1 MAFLSK
7 SKQRLCANQETRV
20 TVVIVTHSTIGSYLR
35 KLEFTNRIRYEESHY
50 LTIIRTHVIIPV
62 PMRLLINKQAFFKR
76 IITGHVIDAI
86 MKYAAVHGRPQ
97 LIHHHCLSDNA
108 YLAQS
113 ISRLFQIPYIF
124 TEHSNY
130 FTYAELNRFNDFENF
145 EDHRRFVKG
154 AAERIAVSEIRAR
167 GYEEIFDAP
176 FICIPNMVT
185 NLFSSPLVKRSRDL
199 PFTFICVALL
209 DRRKRQDVLL
219 RAFALAFKGQN
230 IRLIIVGN
238 GVLQDE
244 YKKLSIELAID
255 GQVEFKGKRDRADV
269 RGLFDESHVA
279 VLSSDQETFGIAL
292 AEAMFRGIPVIST
305 SSGGPEEVVTPE
317 TGLLTPKGNEAALA
331 AAMKEIFDHYE
342 RYDAEKIR
350 ASAMRR
356 YSEGRIVD
364 ILEQVY
370 NRVCLP
376 ETA

>member
-1 MAFLSK
+1 
-7 SKQRLCANQETRV
+7 
-20 TVVIVTHSTIGSYLR
+20 
-35 KLEFTNRIRYEESHY
+35 
-50 LTIIRTHVIIPV
+50 
-62 PMRLLINKQAFFKR
+62 
-76 IITGHVIDAI
+76 
-86 MKYAAVHGRPQ
+86 
-97 LIHHHCLSDNA
+97 
-108 YLAQS
+108 
-113 ISRLFQIPYIF
+113 
-124 TEHSNY
+124 
-130 FTYAELNRFNDFENF
+130 
-145 EDHRRFVKG
+145 
-154 AAERIAVSEIRAR
+154 
-167 GYEEIFDAP
+167 
-176 FICIPNMVT
+176 
-185 NLFSSPLVKRSRDL
+185 VKRSRDL

-317 TGLLTPKGNEAALA
+317 TGLLTPKGNEVALA